1 MNKITPV
8 PVRGKAVSL
17 SDMINEARAKA
28 EAEQRRVA
36 AMSDEEYKA
45 YQEAETVRQAEV
57 EKLLK
62 QLRGPGFM
70 EIQIP
75 LTKGDNT

>member
-8 PVRGKAVSL
+8 RVKAVSL

-45 YQEAETVRQAEV
+45 YQEAEAAKRVEV

-75 LTKGDNT
+75 LTKSDNT

>member
-8 PVRGKAVSL
+8 RVKAVSL

-57 EKLLK
+57 EELLK

-70 EIQIP
+70 EIKIP
-75 LTKGDNT
+75 LTEGDNT

>member
-1 MNKITPV
+1 MSKLTPV
-8 PVRGKAVSL
+8 QIKVGNL
-17 SDMINEARAKA
+17 SDMIDEACARF

-45 YQEAETVRQAEV
+45 YQEAETARQAEV
-57 EKLLK
+57 EEILK

-70 EIQIP
+70 EIQ
-75 LTKGDNT
+75 LK

>member
-1 MNKITPV
+1 MSKITPV
-8 PVRGKAVSL
+8 QIKAGNL
-17 SDMINEARAKA
+17 SDMIDEARARF

-45 YQEAETVRQAEV
+45 YQEAETARQAEV
-57 EKLLK
+57 EEILK

-70 EIQIP
+70 EIQ
-75 LTKGDNT
+75 LK